1 MNNDIT
7 LVLLILP
14 RGFISIVYDDDD
26 DDDDTLRLIQTS

>member
-1 MNNDIT
+1 MNNDIM

-26 DDDDTLRLIQTS
+26 DDDTLRLIQTS

>member
-1 MNNDIT
+1 MNNDIM

>member
-1 MNNDIT
+1 M

-26 DDDDTLRLIQTS
+26 DDDTLRLIQTS

>member
-26 DDDDTLRLIQTS
+26 DDDTLRLIQTS